1 MGHYPHVSR
10 NLLSPVI
17 HVHFQPS
24 SRQRIHR
31 STEPSPLGPDRGRV
45 FLVDK
50 SRRGAML
57 RASSASSKGG
67 REESMLSETLPLVRC
82 KKCGIGTM
90 LPLSDYGQDGAAI
103 LYKAWVCDSPT
114 CGYNL
119 RIDRGQVTYGDLVQP
134 KAQEPRSGILPSGR
148 AAAS

>member
-1 MGHYPHVSR
+1 M
-10 NLLSPVI
+10 LLSV
-17 HVHFQPS
+17 VHQ
-24 SRQRIHR
+24 
-31 STEPSPLGPDRGRV
+31 LN
-45 FLVDK
+45 
-50 SRRGAML
+50 
-57 RASSASSKGG
+57 G